1 MTNVW
6 HKEMIYPES
15 FEQKIGF
22 LEVRTMLR
30 ERCLSPLGKEQVDEI
45 TMSEDA
51 EVINEWLQQVREFRR
66 IQEDSDEFPLSNF
79 FDVRESVA
87 RIRLEGTHLEE
98 EELFD
103 LKR

>member
-1 MTNVW
+1 
-6 HKEMIYPES
+6 MIYPVS

-87 RIRLEGTHLEE
+87 RIRLEGTH
-98 EELFD
+98 
-103 LKR
+103 